1 MKGSLGPRGA
11 VPITRHGPDVKAM
24 DIDRIRLA
32 VADILDAVGEDSSR
46 EGLLDTPMRVARM
59 YGELFDGLHRDP
71 AQTLSAVFTEDHQEM
86 VVVRDIPFYSMC
98 EHHLLPF
105 HGLAHFG
112 YLPAGRIVG
121 LSKIARLVECL
132 SRRPQVQE
140 RLSGEIVD
148 TFCQVLNPL
157 GAGVVIE
164 AEHLCMTMRGIKK
177 PGSRMV
183 TSALRGVFRDSAE
196 TRAEFLA
203 NVRAR

>member
-1 MKGSLGPRGA
+1 MPIDLARIEVA
-11 VPITRHGPDVKAM
+11 VR
-24 DIDRIRLA
+24 
-32 VADILDAVGEDSSR
+32 DILNAVGEEPSR
-46 EGLLDTPMRVARM
+46 EGLRDTPRRVASM
-59 YGELFDGLHRDP
+59 YQELFEGLHADP
-71 AQTLSAVFTEDHQEM
+71 AATLSAIFSEDHREM

-105 HGLAHFG
+105 HGVAHFG
-112 YLPAGRIVG
+112 YLPDGRIVG
-121 LSKIARLVECL
+121 LSKIARLVDCL

-148 TFCQVLNPL
+148 IFCSVLRPL

-183 TSALRGVFRDSAE
+183 TSALRGVFRDCAE

-203 NVRAR
+203 NVRGPRSAL